1 VIPFQETL
9 IIGIGKPGKPGFA
22 DVFFSEFQIHPWGI
36 YFGGPAKPRTITSLF
51 LRLVHYSGD
60 RPVDVLTNP
69 NM

>member
-36 YFGGPAKPRTITSLF
+36 YFGGPAKQ
-51 LRLVHYSGD
+51 
-60 RPVDVLTNP
+60 NP
-69 NM
+69 GQSQVCFSDWSIILGIVQ